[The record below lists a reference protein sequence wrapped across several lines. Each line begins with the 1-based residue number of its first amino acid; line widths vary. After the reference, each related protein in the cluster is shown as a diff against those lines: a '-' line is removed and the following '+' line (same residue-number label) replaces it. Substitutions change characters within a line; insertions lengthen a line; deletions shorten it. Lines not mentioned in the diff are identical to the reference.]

1 MNNIG
6 VSLFSRIDKEN
17 GIQGLFTGA
26 EGCRVET
33 GILIAN

>member
-6 VSLFSRIDKEN
+6 VSLFFRIDKEN

-26 EGCRVET
+26 EGCRVRT
-33 GILIAN
+33 RILIAN

>member
-26 EGCRVET
+26 ERCRVET
-33 GILIAN
+33 RILIAN